1 MSIPANYINFSEIER
16 KSGKRI
22 RDWTRGTKTKNYL
35 ELWQSKNNAQ
45 PIIRV
50 QGKGKRQGLWAHPEI
65 VSSFCAWAD
74 FEFAGYQ
81 QQVIQEQRETI
92 GSYRQIILDT
102 PEAYKKAL
110 DLVLPPEEM
119 QRLRTVENNLLL
131 EGEATRFDPDF
142 QRLRMVDFENIKK
155 FSATSH
161 VIEWLHKMEAY
172 GNGTLKEAEAV
183 VRRIAEHPAVI
194 HHKFK
199 ADKVRTP
206 KALYIAMELRKDFDD
221 VLSVIQIGEGHPPVI
236 PMPSRVNELLDELD
250 DLCQSRLD
258 SNTGTTKKRLSIA

>member
-1 MSIPANYINFSEIER
+1 MNIPSNYLNFSEIA
-16 KSGKRI
+16 KQSGKRI
-22 RDWTRGTKTKNYL
+22 DNWTRLTKTKKYL
-35 ELWQSKNNAQ
+35 DWWQNKNSDQ
-45 PIIRV
+45 PIIKV

-92 GSYRQIILDT
+92 KSYRQIILDT

-119 QRLRTVENNLLL
+119 QKLRAVENNLLL
-131 EGEATRFDPDF
+131 EGESTRLDPDF

-155 FSATSH
+155 FSATAH
-161 VIEWLHKMEAY
+161 LIEWMHKMEAY
-172 GNGTLKEAEAV
+172 GNETLKEAESV
-183 VRRIAEHPAVI
+183 LMRIAQHPAVI

-199 ADKVRTP
+199 ADKVRTS
-206 KALYIAMELRKDFDD
+206 KALSMAMGLREDFDD

-250 DLCQSRLD
+250 DLHQSRLD

>member
-1 MSIPANYINFSEIER
+1 MNIPSNYLNFSKIA
-16 KSGKRI
+16 KSTGKRI
-22 RDWTRGTKTKNYL
+22 DNWTRRKKTKNYL
-35 ELWQSKNNAQ
+35 DRWESKNGIS
-45 PIIRV
+45 PIIKV
-50 QGKGKRQGLWAHPEI
+50 QGKGKQQGLWAHPEI
-65 VSSFCAWAD
+65 VSSFCAWANY
-74 FEFAGYQ
+74 EFGGHQ
-81 QQVIQEQRETI
+81 QQVIQSQQKTI
-92 GSYRQIILDT
+92 SSYRQIILDT

-119 QRLRTVENNLLL
+119 QKLRAIENNLLL
-131 EGEATRFDPDF
+131 EGEATRLDPDF

-155 FSATSH
+155 FSATAH

-172 GNGTLKEAEAV
+172 GNETLKEAEAV

-206 KALYIAMELRKDFDD
+206 KALYMAMELRKDFED

-250 DLCQSRLD
+250 DLRQSRLD